1 MAIYQEAS
9 LKAEYLTAKK
19 EAVSRGTQRI
29 TSWEAMKHALECV
42 PLLATTDMVRV
53 LVDRPEVVD
62 ALPHSHAQLL
72 ITVQME
78 AELSGIPELTALMH
92 ALNGT
97 HIPELDQQTLMDHAI
112 RYTGKVPEEQ
122 RYRAYLVAAATF
134 VYLHQS

>member
-78 AELSGIPELTALMH
+78 AELSGIPELTAFMH
-92 ALNGT
+92 ALNGST
-97 HIPELDQQTLMDHAI
+97 HIPELYQHALRDCAI
-112 RYTGKVPEEQ
+112 RNTANVPEEM
-122 RYRAYLVAAATF
+122 RYRAYLVVAAAT
-134 VYLHQS
+134 VYLY

>member
-97 HIPELDQQTLMDHAI
+97 HHIPELVQQALMDNAI
-112 RYTGKVPEEQ
+112 RYTAKVPEEM
-122 RYRAYLVAAATF
+122 RYRAYLVAAAAF
-134 VYLHQS
+134 VYLR

>member
-78 AELSGIPELTALMH
+78 AELSGIPELTALMR
-92 ALNGT
+92 ALNDA
-97 HIPELDQQTLMDHAI
+97 HISELDQQVLTERVIH
-112 RYTGKVPEEQ
+112 YTARLPEEQ